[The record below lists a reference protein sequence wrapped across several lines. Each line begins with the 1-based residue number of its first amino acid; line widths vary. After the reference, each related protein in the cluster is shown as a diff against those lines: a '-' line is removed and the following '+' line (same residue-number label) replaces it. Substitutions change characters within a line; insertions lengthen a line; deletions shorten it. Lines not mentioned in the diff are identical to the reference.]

1 MSVGAWSNGRIYP
14 NNSRDVWLKIN
25 QGILP
30 RCLFFLFIFK
40 GGLVAPSSNHV
51 LKTRRSMAAA
61 QFPEVVSSTQSF
73 GEISWASESKMD
85 KLMKELR
92 RQRACA
98 KAKVSSFLTDH
109 GFPMNVNSQKRRL
122 FGMSYTYPLHV
133 AVMENN
139 VEIVMLLLDCGA
151 DPAARDSRGRT
162 PLQRAASFEVQQ
174 SFATRA
180 RRRKVLS
187 HL

>member
-1 MSVGAWSNGRIYP
+1 
-14 NNSRDVWLKIN
+14 
-25 QGILP
+25 
-30 RCLFFLFIFK
+30 
-40 GGLVAPSSNHV
+40 
-51 LKTRRSMAAA
+51 MAAA